1 MNMNADK
8 FRRLADFD
16 NVLVVDDKGMIIFY
30 DMADLN
36 VLKEL
41 GIRPEEFMGKNVTSF
56 YKNITYENSTLMNVL
71 RTGKPLCNLKQKM
84 ITKTGEVIETIN
96 STFPIAENDK
106 IIGAVEFSKR
116 FFSKDAIQYLD
127 KYSSHKIF
135 RRNNTVYTVDDI
147 ITVNPKM
154 ESIKNKLGRI
164 ALTTSN
170 VLISLGKRVQGKN
183 LSPRPSII

>member
-1 MNMNADK
+1 MNMDVDI
-8 FRRLADFD
+8 FRRLSDFD

-36 VLKEL
+36 VLMEL
-41 GIRPEEFMGKNVTSF
+41 GIRPEEFMGKSVTSF
-56 YKNITYENSTLMNVL
+56 YKNITNENSTLMNVL
-71 RTGKPLCNLKQKM
+71 RTGKPLCNIKQEM

-96 STFPIAENDK
+96 STYPIAENGK

-135 RRNNTVYTVDDI
+135 RRNNTVY
-147 ITVNPKM
+147 
-154 ESIKNKLGRI
+154 R
-164 ALTTSN
+164 
-170 VLISLGKRVQGKN
+170 
-183 LSPRPSII
+183 